1 MLASAAATVGS
12 SSTIFWFLSR
22 ATGVV
27 TLVLLT
33 LTVALGMANVKRLQ
47 TRRIPRF
54 VLDAVHRNVALLSVV
69 FLAIHV
75 LSTVADSYV
84 SISFLDAVL
93 PFGSSYRPFWVGLG
107 AVSLDLMLAVVVT
120 SLLRRRIGHRVW
132 RATHWLA
139 YASWPI
145 ALAHSLGTG
154 TDAGTGWMLA
164 LTAVCV
170 ATVGAA
176 VLARIAGDSRSATSP
191 PPVLSPGER
200 RRRAAAALELAHR

>member
-1 MLASAAATVGS
+1 MLASAAATSGS
-12 SSTIFWFLSR
+12 SSTIFWYLSR

-33 LTVALGMANVKRLQ
+33 LTVALGVANVKRLQ

-54 VLDAVHRNVALLSVV
+54 VVDAVHRNVALLSVV

-75 LSTVADSYV
+75 LSSVADSYV
-84 SISFLDAVL
+84 SISFLEAVL

-154 TDAGTGWMLA
+154 TDAGSGWMLA
-164 LTAVCV
+164 LSALCV

-176 VLARIAGDSRSATSP
+176 VVARIAGDSRSATSP
-191 PPVLSPGER
+191 PPVLNPRER

>member
-1 MLASAAATVGS
+1 
-12 SSTIFWFLSR
+12 
-22 ATGVV
+22 
-27 TLVLLT
+27 
-33 LTVALGMANVKRLQ
+33 
-47 TRRIPRF
+47 
-54 VLDAVHRNVALLSVV
+54 VALLSVV

-75 LSTVADSYV
+75 LSSVADSYV

-154 TDAGTGWMLA
+154 TDAGSGWMLA
-164 LTAVCV
+164 LSALCV

-200 RRRAAAALELAHR
+200 RRRAAAALALAHR